1 MQSAYDEG
9 MAGQDETSVEVA
21 TRLFDLL
28 TDTLERRTRE
38 LSIGGSSTLF
48 SLWRWGPRRATS
60 LAALEGVNQ
69 PAMTALIGSLERSGM
84 VERRPDPADGRASLI
99 AITDSGAAYMQ
110 ERVREHVHMLAVGI
124 DAMSERRR
132 SELFSATDALVE
144 LAERLRVD
152 D

>member
-48 SLWRWGPRRATS
+48 SCGAGGRGA
-60 LAALEGVNQ
+60 Q
-69 PAMTALIGSLERSGM
+69 
-84 VERRPDPADGRASLI
+84 RASPR
-99 AITDSGAAYMQ
+99 S
-110 ERVREHVHMLAVGI
+110 RV
-124 DAMSERRR
+124 ST
-132 SELFSATDALVE
+132 SPP
-144 LAERLRVD
+144 
-152 D
+152 

>member
-1 MQSAYDEG
+1 
-9 MAGQDETSVEVA
+9 
-21 TRLFDLL
+21 
-28 TDTLERRTRE
+28 
-38 LSIGGSSTLF
+38 
-48 SLWRWGPRRATS
+48 
-60 LAALEGVNQ
+60 
-69 PAMTALIGSLERSGM
+69 MTALIGSLERSGM